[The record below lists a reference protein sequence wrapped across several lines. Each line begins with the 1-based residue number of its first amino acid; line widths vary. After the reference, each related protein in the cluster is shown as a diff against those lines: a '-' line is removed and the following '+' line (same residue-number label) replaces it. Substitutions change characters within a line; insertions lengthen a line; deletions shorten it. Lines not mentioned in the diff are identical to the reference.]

1 MIESGFRAGYVA
13 LIGEPNVGKST
24 LMNRLVGQKLSI
36 VTPKPQTTRHRILGI
51 LSSETAQIIFLD
63 TPGVLQPRYALHEAM
78 MRFSRGAVGDADVV
92 LFLVDACEKIQE
104 NDKKRNE
111 ALEMLKTGG
120 KAAILGVNKVDAVA
134 PEKVAEMIVHF
145 SSAYKFSEVY
155 PISAAT
161 GYGIEEMMKGVEA
174 ALPVHVPF
182 YPVDA
187 ITEQPEKFFVAE
199 IIREKIFEKFSDE
212 IPYSTTVDILEFKEQ
227 AGKKDL
233 IRAEIVVERDSQK
246 GIIIGK
252 GGSALKDIG
261 AKSRAE
267 IELFLDRPVFLELY
281 VKTRDKWRESNEWV
295 KRFGY

>member
-92 LFLVDACEKIQE
+92 LFLVDACEKIPE
-104 NDKKRNE
+104 NDNKRNE
-111 ALEMLKTGG
+111 ALEMLKSGG

-134 PEKVAEMIVHF
+134 PGKVAEMIVHF
-145 SSAYKFSEVY
+145 SSAYKFGDVY

-174 ALPVHVPF
+174 ALPVHEPF
-182 YPVDA
+182 YPVDS
-187 ITEQPEKFFVAE
+187 ITEQSEKFFVAE

-261 AKSRAE
+261 TTSRAE